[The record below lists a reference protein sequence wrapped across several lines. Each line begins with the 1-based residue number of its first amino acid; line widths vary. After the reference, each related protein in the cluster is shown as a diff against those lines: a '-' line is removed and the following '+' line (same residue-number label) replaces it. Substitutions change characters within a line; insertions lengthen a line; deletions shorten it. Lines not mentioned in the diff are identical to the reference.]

1 MPEVDPLRP
10 ENEKLLEGKNTEA
23 CEQLNSWISGR
34 TRNGLEMTRGHF
46 QMHWWILFD
55 AHNQWLER
63 EAACKR
69 RRLERKTSKAA
80 ELGVGKPPSSR
91 INQ

>member
-10 ENEKLLEGKNTEA
+10 DNAKLLDKKNTEA

-34 TRNGLEMTRGHF
+34 TRSGLEMTRGHF

-63 EAACKR
+63 EAACER
-69 RRLERKTSKAA
+69 RRCEAGPMQRRESGAPQRAGTASK
-80 ELGVGKPPSSR
+80 
-91 INQ
+91 